1 MTGRAQQLLSEGGHS
16 ANDAT
21 LRRVTMTLSALAA
34 AGSFEPDRPG
44 ALTKNP
50 EPACHEH
57 Q

>member
-1 MTGRAQQLLSEGGHS
+1 MLSEGGHS